1 MRNFHTEEKMTTLK
15 ISKDYI
21 RFSWQKNTIVLIMEK
36 VKIDEVE
43 ENRLAQYHLNASQAE
58 LDALSIQ

>member
-1 MRNFHTEEKMTTLK
+1 
-15 ISKDYI
+15 
-21 RFSWQKNTIVLIMEK
+21 MEK